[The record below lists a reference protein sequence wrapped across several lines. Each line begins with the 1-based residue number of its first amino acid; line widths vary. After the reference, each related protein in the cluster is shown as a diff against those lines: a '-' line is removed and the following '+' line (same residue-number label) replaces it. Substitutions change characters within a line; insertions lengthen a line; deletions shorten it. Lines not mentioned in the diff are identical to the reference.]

1 MSVLYIGG
9 AGRSGS
15 TLLEIILGNTPGYF
29 SVGEVRFF
37 WEYIH
42 AGGVRCGCGT
52 ELAHCAFWSAVLA
65 RMHTAGLP
73 GSLAELAA
81 LARRIDRTHNLPRLA
96 TPRPYRTAD
105 IQTLIAATGRLYDAI
120 RCETGGAVIVDSSK
134 VPSHGFLLRRVPD
147 LDLRLL
153 HLVRDG
159 RAVAYSWSQ
168 RQKRELAV
176 DGARMAR
183 HAAFRSVLVWA
194 IENRFTS
201 RLARQ
206 CTPATILRY
215 EDFTRDPACELNAAL
230 EQLHYA
236 AVDLSRV
243 TSGTFY
249 PQPTHSVGGN
259 PLRFKQQA
267 LRIVADEEWRTA
279 MPSVTRR
286 ALGLAFAPS
295 FHRFGYPVW

>member
-15 TLLEIILGNTPGYF
+15 TLLEIILGNAPGYF

-37 WEYIH
+37 WEYVH
-42 AGGVRCGCGT
+42 EGGVRCGCGT
-52 ELAHCAFWSAVLA
+52 ELAACPFWSAVLA
-65 RMHTAGLP
+65 RLQSAGLP
-73 GSLAELAA
+73 GSVPELAA

-96 TPRPYRTAD
+96 TSRPYRSAD
-105 IQTLIAATGRLYDAI
+105 VQALIAATGSLYDAI
-120 RCETGGAVIVDSSK
+120 RCEAGGAVIVDSSK
-134 VPSHGFLLRRVPD
+134 VPSHGFLLNRVPG

-176 DGARMAR
+176 DGASMAR
-183 HAAFRSVLVWA
+183 HSAFRSVLVWA
-194 IENRFTS
+194 IENGYTE
-201 RLARQ
+201 RLGRQ
-206 CTPATILRY
+206 VTPRTLLRY
-215 EDFTRDPACELNAAL
+215 EDFTRDPACGLNAAL
-230 EQLHYA
+230 ERLNYA

-243 TSGTFY
+243 TSGAFF

-267 LRIVADEEWRTA
+267 LRIVPDEEWRTA
-279 MPSVTRR
+279 MPATTQRG
-286 ALGLAFAPS
+286 LGLAFAPT
-295 FHRFGYPVW
+295 FRRFNYPVW